1 MIEFTVQAKDVD
13 ECLRQLGQ
21 VVLAMISDED
31 IIREARNRA
40 HKQGLTVAVEMAE
53 QKGSDLPKVG
63 AEQGNNI
70 EAITEKRR
78 PGRPPKAV
86 ADPAPKVVAADT
98 ETGPGQGNGRDA
110 QDKRQQVIDALN
122 AYAASHGG
130 PVAGRQVMKDTCGV
144 TRLVDCT
151 EADYPRLL
159 KALGA

>member
-31 IIREARNRA
+31 VIREARNRA
-40 HKQGLTVAVEMAE
+40 RKQGLTVAVEMPE
-53 QKGSDLPKVG
+53 PPKEV
-63 AEQGNNI
+63 
-70 EAITEKRR
+70 EATGEPEKRR
-78 PGRPPKAV
+78 PGRPPKV
-86 ADPAPKVVAADT
+86 NKEPEADAPKVVAADT
-98 ETGPGQGNGRDA
+98 GTPASEGNGKDA
-110 QDKRQQVIDALN
+110 PDKRQQVIDALN